1 MRGCDGKLEKFEGD
15 EFAYINERREEL
27 YPKYFGEDEE
37 GLDQAKDSLN

>member
-15 EFAYINERREEL
+15 EFAYINEREEL